1 VRRVCDDDSEV
12 LRYVASLGIIPK
24 ARITLAEKAPFDGP
38 IYVRVMLNGEAQVHA
53 LGQRVASQVFV
64 EFVENG
70 TPDIR

>member
-1 VRRVCDDDSEV
+1 MDNGAPRTST
-12 LRYVASLGIIPK
+12 SSFK

-64 EFVENG
+64 APVTDG
-70 TPDIR
+70 LPAV